1 MVLEAVYTSIGTVI
15 TDTLMLYGFVY
26 LQNSN
31 HDLILLVA
39 CIDGKFQQFEG
50 GGIVCWLCSSVRL
63 LVRLLVC
70 ACVHQIHVLS
80 ARNCISQH
88 LEGFYFNLGTHV
100 NTTWQVSDIGRII
113 ALCFMFQKTVFV
125 CPKLYLSKV
134 LEFHFQT

>member
-50 GGIVCWLCSSVRL
+50 GGIVC
-63 LVRLLVC
+63 
-70 ACVHQIHVLS
+70 
-80 ARNCISQH
+80 
-88 LEGFYFNLGTHV
+88 
-100 NTTWQVSDIGRII
+100 
-113 ALCFMFQKTVFV
+113 
-125 CPKLYLSKV
+125 
-134 LEFHFQT
+134 